1 MRQVGVA
8 LKNITE
14 PCRGGGEKSGKYY
27 RDKTEILRARAP
39 TPLPGDK

>member
-8 LKNITE
+8 LKNIKE
-14 PCRGGGEKSGKYY
+14 PCRGGGKEKSGKYY
-27 RDKTEILRARAP
+27 RDKTEILQPP

>member
-8 LKNITE
+8 LKNIKE
-14 PCRGGGEKSGKYY
+14 PCRGGGGKEKSGKYY
-27 RDKTEILRARAP
+27 RDKTEILRAP